1 MKRPKKDLRDADMS
15 AYGQFAWQDALSLA
29 TWLTKSFDLEAIRES
44 YEATSVQDNHE
55 FEIANAEII
64 QELLARPEGQRS
76 AYLRRVSKN
85 VSSSTQG
92 MLIVMAI
99 IAQVRVMEVIELR
112 DRFRYSLS
120 PGGGTRITCANI
132 YAFNNA
138 MMDVSFMAWP
148 AAVFE
153 AASAK
158 ESERMS
164 QWAIIEPFIDEFSK
178 ALERSKKGG

>member
-1 MKRPKKDLRDADMS
+1 MS
-15 AYGQFAWQDALSLA
+15 AYRQFAWQDGLSLA
-29 TWLTKSFDLEAIRES
+29 TWLTRSYDLEAMRES
-44 YEATSVQDNHE
+44 YEAISVQGHHE

-85 VSSSTQG
+85 VNRLTQG

-120 PGGGTRITCANI
+120 SGGAP
-132 YAFNNA
+132 
-138 MMDVSFMAWP
+138 VLP
-148 AAVFE
+148 API
-153 AASAK
+153 STH
-158 ESERMS
+158 STM
-164 QWAIIEPFIDEFSK
+164 Q
-178 ALERSKKGG
+178 